1 MINDWRV
8 SKIDP
13 SFKKMNEAFE
23 EIKRYRRYLKYSP
36 MSSYLEIAF
45 LPLGEALGYDN
56 HPAYMIEM
64 LELIRDCLNEAISE
78 KNKREKKNKG
88 KGRK

>member
-23 EIKRYRRYLKYSP
+23 EIKRYRRYLKYPP

-64 LELIRDCLNEAISE
+64 LELIRDCFNEV
-78 KNKREKKNKG
+78 NREKSQKG
-88 KGRK
+88 KKDKTKK